1 MYKNLNIKICTIM
14 CSNMYIVN
22 LYNVYINI
30 YTMSIKIY
38 VNSLNMYEEIFV
50 RYVSFGFF
58 FFSGLVSLKAHLY
71 EKP

>member
-58 FFSGLVSLKAHLY
+58 FFQV
-71 EKP
+71 